1 MKIDYELKDV
11 LKQPMNEKK
20 RCRSYAGR
28 FVSNEKMQFGER
40 SRSQRLSEGGK
51 QRLPNTPTCHT
62 HTPITP
68 TNPPQETDL
77 NRNISCS

>member
-28 FVSNEKMQFGER
+28 FVSNEKMQFGVWRE
-40 SRSQRLSEGGK
+40 K
-51 QRLPNTPTCHT
+51 QKSKA
-62 HTPITP
+62 
-68 TNPPQETDL
+68 E
-77 NRNISCS
+77 